1 MEKITY
7 EDLIEYLK
15 EHVDVLQ
22 DMVSEVNGYNGALE
36 GYVWYDNNEYFYED
50 FFNSKDEVARA
61 VYYGGDDYNYMDD
74 YVRFDAYGNLET
86 ANDFIVKDEM
96 IDGAEEILD
105 EFLELYADNNVDT
118 YDETFKGMIS
128 DYYNEDLVYNK
139 ESGEYEESEGE

>member
-15 EHVDVLQ
+15 EHVDILQ
-22 DMVSEVNGYNGALE
+22 DIVSEVNGYTGALE
-36 GYVWYDNNEYFYED
+36 GYVWYDNDEYFYED

-86 ANDFIVKDEM
+86 ASQWDIDDSM
-96 IDGAEEILD
+96 RDGAEEILD
-105 EFLELYADNNVDT
+105 AFLEEYADNNVDT

-128 DYYNEDLVYNK
+128 DYYNM
-139 ESGEYEESEGE
+139 EESEEDK